1 MSKPVNY
8 SDLEQART
16 AIADYVIETPLF
28 QSRRLNDW
36 LGHEI
41 YFKAEN
47 LQRVGAFK
55 ARGGCFAVRSLLA
68 NESSVERVY
77 ARSLGNHAQAV
88 AWAARLFDIPAT
100 IYMPKTVSAVKL
112 QATKD
117 YGADVVLYDD
127 IKEVSV
133 VEKEVNERPGHFWIS
148 PFNDKAVIAGQGTA
162 TIEAIEQMPDRP
174 DALFAPCGGGG
185 LLSGMWIAAR
195 ELAPNAQVIGVE
207 PETANDAWRSI
218 QAGKIT
224 PLDTPS
230 DSIADGV
237 RTYEIGDITFEYL
250 KEMDD
255 FILVSEQRIMYWT
268 QWLQHL
274 LKLHIETASA
284 MSMDAVYQWLQQQ
297 SSPKKVMVMLS
308 GGNIDAA
315 MMRRIWAEDQLQE
328 IPRL

>member
-1 MSKPVNY
+1 M
-8 SDLEQART
+8 
-16 AIADYVIETPLF
+16 
-28 QSRRLNDW
+28 
-36 LGHEI
+36 
-41 YFKAEN
+41 
-47 LQRVGAFK
+47 
-55 ARGGCFAVRSLLA
+55 
-68 NESSVERVY
+68 
-77 ARSLGNHAQAV
+77 

-127 IKEVSV
+127 ISEVSA
-133 VEKEVNERPGHFWIS
+133 VEQEVNETPGHFWIS

-162 TIEAIEQMPDRP
+162 TLEAIEQMPNAP
-174 DALFAPCGGGG
+174 DALFASCGGGG

-195 ELAPNAQVIGVE
+195 KMAPNAQVIGVE
-207 PETANDAWRSI
+207 PECANDAWRSI
-218 QAGKIT
+218 QAGEIM
-224 PLDTPS
+224 PLDGPS

-255 FILVSEQRIMYWT
+255 FMLVSEQRIMYWT

-274 LKLHIETASA
+274 LKSHIETASA
-284 MSMDAVYQWLQQQ
+284 MSMEAAYLWLKNQTA
-297 SSPKKVMVMLS
+297 PKTVLVMLS

>member
-1 MSKPVNY
+1 MSKPVKFK
-8 SDLEQART
+8 DLKQAQT
-16 AIADYVIETPLF
+16 AIADYVIKTPLF

-55 ARGGCFAVRSLLA
+55 ARGGCNAVRTLLA
-68 NESSVERVY
+68 NEPKVDRVY

-117 YGADVVLYDD
+117 YDADVVLYDHID
-127 IKEVSV
+127 EVTSV
-133 VEKEVNERPGHFWIS
+133 EREVNEKRGHFWIS
-148 PFNDKAVIAGQGTA
+148 PFNDNAVIAGQGTA
-162 TIEAIEQMPDRP
+162 TIEAIEQMPDLP

-230 DSIADGV
+230 HSIADGV

-255 FILVSEQRIMYWT
+255 FMLVSEQGIIYWT

-274 LKLHIETASA
+274 LKLHVETASA
-284 MSMDAVYQWLQQQ
+284 MSMAAVYQWLQKQ

-315 MMRRIWAEDQLQE
+315 TMRQIWAEDQLQE

>member
-8 SDLEQART
+8 SDLEQARE
-16 AIADYVIETPLF
+16 AIVDYVIETPLF

-55 ARGGCFAVRSLLA
+55 ARGGCYAVRSLLT
-68 NESSVERVY
+68 NESSVLRVY

-112 QATKD
+112 QATRD

-127 IKEVSV
+127 ISEVSV
-133 VEKEVNERPGHFWIS
+133 VEQEVNEKPGHFWIS

-162 TIEAIEQMPDRP
+162 TVEAIEQMPNLP

-195 ELAPNAQVIGVE
+195 ELAPEAQVIGVE
-207 PETANDAWRSI
+207 PEAANDAWRSI
-218 QAGKIT
+218 KAGKII
-224 PLDTPS
+224 PLDAPS
-230 DSIADGV
+230 DSMADGV

-255 FILVSEQRIMYWT
+255 FLLVSEERIMYWT

-284 MSMDAVYQWLQQQ
+284 MSMEAVFQWLQKQK
-297 SSPKKVMVMLS
+297 SPQKVLVILS

-315 MMRRIWAEDQLQE
+315 MMRRIWAKDQLQD

>member
-8 SDLEQART
+8 SDLEQARG
-16 AIADYVIETPLF
+16 AIADYVIETPMF

-55 ARGGCFAVRSLLA
+55 ARGGCYAVRSLLT
-68 NESSVERVY
+68 NESSVQRVY

-112 QATKD
+112 QATRD

-127 IKEVSV
+127 ISEVSV
-133 VEKEVNERPGHFWIS
+133 VEQEVNEKPGHFWIS

-162 TIEAIEQMPDRP
+162 TVEAIEQMPHVP

-195 ELAPNAQVIGVE
+195 QLAPKARVIGVE

-218 QAGKIT
+218 QAGKII

-230 DSIADGV
+230 DSMADGV

-255 FILVSEQRIMYWT
+255 FLLVSEERIMYWT

-284 MSMDAVYQWLQQQ
+284 MSMEAVFQWLQKQK
-297 SSPKKVMVMLS
+297 SPQKVLVILS

-315 MMRRIWAEDQLQE
+315 MMRRIWAKDQLHD

>member
-1 MSKPVNY
+1 MSNIVKFA
-8 SDLEQART
+8 DLEQARAT
-16 AIADYVIETPLF
+16 IADYVIKTPLI
-28 QSRRLNDW
+28 QSQRLNNW
-36 LGHEI
+36 LGHKI

-55 ARGGCFAVRSLLA
+55 ARGGCNAVCYLLA
-68 NESSVERVY
+68 HEPSVERVY

-127 IKEVSV
+127 ISEITTA
-133 VEKEVNERPGHFWIS
+133 EQEVNEKPGHFWIS

-162 TIEAIEQMPDRP
+162 TIEAIEQMPKAP

-195 ELAPNAQVIGVE
+195 KMAPNAQVIGVE
-207 PETANDAWRSI
+207 PECANDAWRSI
-218 QAGKIT
+218 QAGEIM
-224 PLDTPS
+224 PLDGPS

-255 FILVSEQRIMYWT
+255 FMLVSEQRIMYWT

-274 LKLHIETASA
+274 LKSHIETASA
-284 MSMDAVYQWLQQQ
+284 MSMEAAYLWLKNQTT
-297 SSPKKVMVMLS
+297 PKTVLVMLS

>member
-1 MSKPVNY
+1 MSKIVKY
-8 SDLEQART
+8 TDLEHART

-47 LQRVGAFK
+47 LQRIGAFK
-55 ARGGCFAVRSLLA
+55 ARGGCYAVRSLLA
-68 NESSVERVY
+68 HESVVERVY

-88 AWAARLFDIPAT
+88 AWAARLFDIAAT

-117 YGADVVLYDD
+117 YGADVVLYDHMD
-127 IKEVSV
+127 EVMV
-133 VEKEVNERPGHFWIS
+133 AEQAVNKKPGHFWIS

-162 TIEAIEQMPDRP
+162 TIEAIEQMPDLP
-174 DALFAPCGGGG
+174 DAMFAPCGGGG
-185 LLSGMWIAAR
+185 LLSGMWVAAR
-195 ELAPNAQVIGVE
+195 ELAPKAQVIGVE

-230 DSIADGV
+230 NSIADGV

-250 KEMDD
+250 KQMDD
-255 FILVSEQRIMYWT
+255 FILVSEQRIIYWT

-297 SSPKKVMVMLS
+297 DTPKKVLVMLS

-315 MMRRIWAEDQLQE
+315 MMRRIWAEDQLQT